1 MPKFAV
7 IKNNKVEN
15 IILADSLEVAQS
27 VTEGLECVPY
37 IEDGINI
44 PHIGFVYLDGMFE
57 QPIVP
62 IEVIPE

>member
-15 IILADSLEVAQS
+15 IILADSLEIAQS

-37 IEDGINI
+37 TEDGINI
-44 PHIGFVYLDGMFE
+44 PHIGFGYSDGVFE
-57 QPIVP
+57 QPVAT
-62 IEVIPE
+62 E